1 MGHKTI
7 TKVTC
12 KVNNSYL
19 IPEDKDQDFFQTIT
33 RVTDLKSLDQAIYN
47 MDLGLE
53 LLDKADAAYEEIETI
68 LGQIKQLAAPGL
80 ASNLDVSPHSSLNVN
95 ISLKKKELDLLYN
108 SIQFKGK
115 KILDGS
121 LSASRNPELHLYLMA
136 GVMGSPKNRINLNIG
151 LNIPKISSKTLGLGT
166 TFFIS
171 TAKKEGFKIM
181 IVLENAIGIIRRLKQ
196 RSLALRDLLQQNKK
210 SHDISIANHQAAE
223 SAPKSLA
230 VAEEFLRTINKLDH
244 KY

>member
-1 MGHKTI
+1 MGQKTT
-7 TKVTC
+7 TKVSC

-19 IPEDKDQDFFQTIT
+19 TQENQDQDLFQTIT
-33 RVTDLKSLDQAIYN
+33 RVTDLKSLDQAIHN
-47 MDLGLE
+47 IDLGLE
-53 LLDKADAAYEEIETI
+53 LLDKADAAYEEIEAI
-68 LGQIKQLAAPGL
+68 LDQIKLLAAPSL
-80 ASNLDVSPHSSLNVN
+80 ASDLDASPHYSLNVN

-121 LSASRNPELHLYLMA
+121 LSASRNPEQHLYLMA

-166 TFFIS
+166 TFFS
-171 TAKKEGFKIM
+171 TAKEEGFKIM
-181 IVLENAIGIIRRLKQ
+181 IVLENAMGIIHRLKQ
-196 RSLALRDLLQQNKK
+196 RSLVLRDLLQQNKK
-210 SHDISIANHQAAE
+210 SLDISIANHQAAE

-230 VAEEFLRTINKLDH
+230 VAEEFLRTINQLDH
-244 KY
+244 KH

>member
-1 MGHKTI
+1 MGQQTT
-7 TKVTC
+7 TKVSV
-12 KVNNSYL
+12 KVDNSYL
-19 IPEDKDQDFFQTIT
+19 TQGNQDQEFFQTIT
-33 RVTDLKSLDQAIYN
+33 RVTDLKSLDQAIHN
-47 MDLGLE
+47 IDLGLE
-53 LLDKADAAYEEIETI
+53 LLDKSDAACEKIETI
-68 LGQIKQLAAPGL
+68 LGQIKQLAAPGG
-80 ASNLDVSPHSSLNVN
+80 SNLDASRHYSLNVN
-95 ISLKKKELDLLYN
+95 ISLNKKELDLLYN

-121 LSASRNPELHLYLMA
+121 LSASRNPDQHFYLMA
-136 GVMGSPKNRINLNIG
+136 GVMGFPKNRINLNIG

-181 IVLENAIGIIRRLKQ
+181 IVLENAMGIIHRLKK

-223 SAPKSLA
+223 SAPESLA

>member
-1 MGHKTI
+1 MGQQTT
-7 TKVTC
+7 TKVSF
-12 KVNNSYL
+12 KVDNSYL
-19 IPEDKDQDFFQTIT
+19 TQENQDKEFFHIT
-33 RVTDLKSLDQAIYN
+33 RVTDLKSLDQAIHN
-47 MDLGLE
+47 IDLGLE

-80 ASNLDVSPHSSLNVN
+80 GSNLDAFVHYSLNVN

-121 LSASRNPELHLYLMA
+121 LSASRNPDQHLYLMV
-136 GVMGSPKNRINLNIG
+136 GVIGFPKNRINLNIG
-151 LNIPKISSKTLGLGT
+151 LNIPKISSKTLGFGT

-181 IVLENAIGIIRRLKQ
+181 IVLENAMGIIHRLKQ
-196 RSLALRDLLQQNKK
+196 RSLALRELLQQNKNR
-210 SHDISIANHQAAE
+210 HDTSIANHQAAE

>member
-1 MGHKTI
+1 MGQQTT
-7 TKVTC
+7 TKVSF
-12 KVNNSYL
+12 KVNNSCL
-19 IPEDKDQDFFQTIT
+19 TQENQGQEFFQNIT
-33 RVTDLKSLDQAIYN
+33 RVTDLKSLDQAIHN
-47 MDLGLE
+47 IDLGLE
-53 LLDKADAAYEEIETI
+53 LLDKADAAYEEIETM

-80 ASNLDVSPHSSLNVN
+80 ASNLDASLRYLLNVN

-121 LSASRNPELHLYLMA
+121 LSASRNPDQHLYLMA
-136 GVMGSPKNRINLNIG
+136 GVMGFPKNRINLNIG

-181 IVLENAIGIIRRLKQ
+181 IVLENAMGIIHRLKQ
-196 RSLALRDLLQQNKK
+196 RSLALRDLLQKNKK

>member
-1 MGHKTI
+1 MDQKTT
-7 TKVTC
+7 TKVSC

-19 IPEDKDQDFFQTIT
+19 TQENQDQDFFQTIT
-33 RVTDLKSLDQAIYN
+33 RVTDLKSLDQALHNI
-47 MDLGLE
+47 DLGLE
-53 LLDKADAAYEEIETI
+53 LLDKADAAYEEIEAI
-68 LGQIKQLAAPGL
+68 LDQIKLLTAPSL
-80 ASNLDVSPHSSLNVN
+80 ASDLDASPHYSLNVN

-121 LSASRNPELHLYLMA
+121 LSASRNPEQHLYLMA

-166 TFFIS
+166 TFFS
-171 TAKKEGFKIM
+171 TAKEEGFKIM
-181 IVLENAIGIIRRLKQ
+181 IVLENAMGIIHRLKQ
-196 RSLALRDLLQQNKK
+196 RSLVLRDLLQQNKK

-244 KY
+244 KH

>member
-1 MGHKTI
+1 MGQKTT
-7 TKVTC
+7 TKVSC

-19 IPEDKDQDFFQTIT
+19 TQEYQDQDFFQTIT
-33 RVTDLKSLDQAIYN
+33 RVTDLKSLDQAIHN
-47 MDLGLE
+47 IDLGLE
-53 LLDKADAAYEEIETI
+53 LLDKADAVYEEIETI
-68 LGQIKQLAAPGL
+68 LGQIKQLAAPSL
-80 ASNLDVSPHSSLNVN
+80 ASNLGDPHHYSLNVN

-121 LSASRNPELHLYLMA
+121 LSASRNPEQHLYLMA

-166 TFFIS
+166 TFFS
-171 TAKKEGFKIM
+171 TAKEESFKTM
-181 IVLENAIGIIRRLKQ
+181 IVLENAMGIIHRLKQ
-196 RSLALRDLLQQNKK
+196 RSLVLRDLLQQNKK

-230 VAEEFLRTINKLDH
+230 VAEEFLRTINQLDH
-244 KY
+244 KH